1 MFPKLMLSTGAAL
14 LLGSMALA
22 DAFTDQVVAQLQ
34 DQGFRT
40 TEIKTRNG
48 QTKFEAVRGTQK
60 IEVVY
65 DRTTGQVVSQETYF
79 LDANDSGSGP
89 QTGGSGSSDD
99 SSGDDHGS
107 DDHESEDHGSDDHE
121 SDDHG
126 SDDHESDDHGS
137 DDHESD
143 DHGSDDDDDDDH
155 DDDDHDD
162 DDDEEDDDD

>member
-14 LLGSMALA
+14 LLGTMALA

-48 QTKFEAVRGTQK
+48 QTKFEAVRGNQK

-65 DRTTGQVVSQETYF
+65 DRATGQVVKQEMETIGGS
-79 LDANDSGSGP
+79 DSGSSP
-89 QTGGSGSSDD
+89 GSSDD
-99 SSGDDHGS
+99 SSSDDHGGDDHGS
-107 DDHESEDHGSDDHE
+107 DDSSG
-121 SDDHG
+121 
-126 SDDHESDDHGS
+126 DDHESDDHGS

-143 DHGSDDDDDDDH
+143 DHGSDDDEDDDDH
-155 DDDDHDD
+155 GSDDDDDNDD
-162 DDDEEDDDD
+162 DEDDEEDDD